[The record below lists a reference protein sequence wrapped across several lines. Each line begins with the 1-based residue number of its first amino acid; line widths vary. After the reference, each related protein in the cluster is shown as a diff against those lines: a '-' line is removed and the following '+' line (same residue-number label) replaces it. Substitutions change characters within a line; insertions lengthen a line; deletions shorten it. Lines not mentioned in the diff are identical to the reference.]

1 LRALRFV
8 LHQRRA
14 WRPASE
20 RLTGR
25 ECEAVE
31 TTTIIIFGA
40 SGDLTARKLVPA
52 LFKNHRKGR
61 LPANT
66 RIIGVARSPF
76 DDNGFRQ
83 KMRDGMQ
90 KFAAADFDAATWD
103 EFAKSLHYQS
113 GDMSQLDDYLTIA
126 QRVDAIEEKRGN
138 RLYYLST
145 APQLYPVAVSMIG
158 AAGMATETE
167 QTGYRRIIIE
177 KPFGRDL
184 GTAKALNDMVHKV
197 FNEKQVYRID
207 HYLGKE
213 TVLNILVFRFAN
225 AIFEPIWNRNYVDH
239 VQITVAE
246 TVGVGHRGSY
256 YDKAGVLRDMFQNHL
271 LQLLTLIAMEPP
283 AIYEADALRNEKVKV
298 LSAIRPLRAE
308 EIKKNTVR
316 AQYEGYRSE
325 PDVDKN
331 SQTATYAALQLFVD
345 NWRWQGVPFYLRSGK
360 LLAEKSSD
368 IMIHFRKP
376 PHHLF
381 NSKTGNNQPFGN
393 SLSLRIQ
400 PDEGLHLCFAAKVPD
415 KGMQMQPVDMD
426 FHYEDSFGQAAIP
439 EAYER
444 LLLDALNGDAAL
456 FARSDEIELAWKLI
470 DSIQAGWA
478 SENAPPIL
486 TYKPGTWGPSAANE
500 LLAREGRLWAHA
512 VQDDHHHGK

>member
-1 LRALRFV
+1 M
-8 LHQRRA
+8 
-14 WRPASE
+14 
-20 RLTGR
+20 R
-25 ECEAVE
+25 ED
-31 TTTIIIFGA
+31 I
-40 SGDLTARKLVPA
+40 
-52 LFKNHRKGR
+52 
-61 LPANT
+61 
-66 RIIGVARSPF
+66 
-76 DDNGFRQ
+76 
-83 KMRDGMQ
+83 Q
-90 KFAAADFDAATWD
+90 KFAAADFHAEKWE
-103 EFAKSLHYQS
+103 EFAKFLHYQP
-113 GDMSQLDDYLTIA
+113 GDMSQLDDYLTVE
-126 QRVDAIEEKRGN
+126 QRLASFEEKRGN

-145 APQLYPVAVSMIG
+145 APQFYPIAVSMLG
-158 AAGMATETE
+158 AAGMAAESE

-184 GTAKALNDMVHKV
+184 GTARALNSMVHKV

-246 TVGVGHRGSY
+246 TVGVGHRSGY
-256 YDKAGVLRDMFQNHL
+256 YEKAGVLRDMFQNHL
-271 LQLLTLIAMEPP
+271 LQLLALIAMEPP

-298 LSAIRPLRAE
+298 LSAIRPLGDP
-308 EIKKNTVR
+308 EIKNNTVR
-316 AQYEGYRSE
+316 AQYEGYRNE
-325 PDVDKN
+325 PGVEKN
-331 SQTATYAALQLFVD
+331 SQIPTYAALQLFVD

-360 LLAEKSSD
+360 LLADKSSD
-368 IMIHFRKP
+368 ITIHFRKP

-381 NSKTGNNQPFGN
+381 NSKSGNNEPFAN
-393 SLSLRIQ
+393 RLSLRIQ

-426 FHYEDSFGQAAIP
+426 FHYKESFGEGAIP

-478 SENAPPIL
+478 GNNAPPL
-486 TYKPGTWGPSAANE
+486 GTYKPGSWGPAEGDE
-500 LLAREGRLWAHA
+500 LLAREGRVWAHA
-512 VQDDHHHGK
+512 VQDDHHRGK